1 MFTAKL
7 RKDLENTV
15 MDAIAEWEYQKHVIA
30 YYTFEINAIDAPRAR
45 VLPGLPR
52 SCALLAQ

>member
-7 RKDLENTV
+7 RKDLENIV

-30 YYTFEINAIDAPRAR
+30 YYTFEINAIDLITEDLSSSRR
-45 VLPGLPR
+45 K
-52 SCALLAQ
+52 SK